1 MRTGI
6 IFLRLGV
13 LLGPAVFLLDP
24 ARGVSADE
32 LAAPQ
37 SRHAVEALGLFHRV
51 RATEEHV
58 YGFSIGLW
66 RDSGEVF
73 GLFSHY
79 EGPPEPVYRGIIRPV
94 ELGDSGELSFSL
106 SGSYLRYSFSGTLSG
121 NELEGTLESSWIGR
135 EDLPSTTEQVSLA
148 RNPKGYQATPES
160 YHQWL
165 RKWEKI
171 LGVAG
176 AQ

>member
-1 MRTGI
+1 M
-6 IFLRLGV
+6 
-13 LLGPAVFLLDP
+13 
-24 ARGVSADE
+24 
-32 LAAPQ
+32 
-37 SRHAVEALGLFHRV
+37 
-51 RATEEHV
+51 
-58 YGFSIGLW
+58 
-66 RDSGEVF
+66 
-73 GLFSHY
+73 
-79 EGPPEPVYRGIIRPV
+79 

-121 NELEGTLESSWIGR
+121 NALEGTLESSWIGR

-148 RNPKGYQATPES
+148 RNPKGYQATPER

>member
-1 MRTGI
+1 M
-6 IFLRLGV
+6 
-13 LLGPAVFLLDP
+13 
-24 ARGVSADE
+24 
-32 LAAPQ
+32 
-37 SRHAVEALGLFHRV
+37 
-51 RATEEHV
+51 
-58 YGFSIGLW
+58 
-66 RDSGEVF
+66 F

-79 EGPPEPVYRGIIRPV
+79 DGPPEPVYRGIIHPV
-94 ELGDSGELSFSL
+94 YLGDSGELSFSL
-106 SGSYLRYSFSGTLSG
+106 VGSYLRYSFSGTLSG
-121 NELEGTLESSWIGR
+121 NDFKGTLESSWSGR

-148 RNPKGYQATPES
+148 RNPMGYHSTPES